1 LTTSSEVLDNRVLW
15 TKKDEIMGDWENMC
29 NKELHNLHFS
39 PNMIR
44 VIKSRRMRQVGHVAC
59 MGW

>member
-1 LTTSSEVLDNRVLW
+1 MTTSSEVLENRVLW
-15 TKKDEIMGDWENMC
+15 TKKDEVMGDWGKMC

-44 VIKSRRMRQVGHVAC
+44 VIKSRRVRQVGHVAC